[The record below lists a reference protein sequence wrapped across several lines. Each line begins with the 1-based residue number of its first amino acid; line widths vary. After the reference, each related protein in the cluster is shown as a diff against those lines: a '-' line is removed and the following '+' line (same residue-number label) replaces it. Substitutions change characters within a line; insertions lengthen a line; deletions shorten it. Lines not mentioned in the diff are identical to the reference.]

1 MLILRTNLAKAIS
14 RLWPQVIFSCSNLG
28 PLGNAQKII
37 KISIFDLFAE
47 GVLFSATFDQIL
59 LIESICLRRVAA
71 LA

>member
-1 MLILRTNLAKAIS
+1 MLILSTNLAKGIY
-14 RLWPQVIFSCSNLG
+14 RLFLAASNIQLFKFRA
-28 PLGNAQKII
+28 LTL